1 MAEPNRLQLLES
13 VLESV
18 SIGAIVLCNQQRIVL
33 WNKWMVRHSGWDQ
46 HQAIGSNLFELFP
59 ELRGLR
65 VEAAVRQALD
75 NNFASLLSPTLNKA
89 PFPLFS
95 NPAAQARGERMQ
107 QAINVTPVDVPG
119 EARYCLIQL
128 HDVSMAAARE
138 KLLRE
143 QTELLRTQTFSD
155 GLTGVAN
162 RRYFDMAID
171 KELRRAKRN
180 GAFLSLLMIDIDYFK
195 RINDTFG
202 HDVGDKAIVAVA
214 KLLTES
220 LRAID
225 MVARFG
231 GEEFVVLMPETDTD
245 VALLAAERLRE
256 AAGALRIEGESGAV
270 VALTLSVGVASA
282 LANGSADTPSSLLV
296 RSDKALY
303 RAKKEGRNRVVR
315 YSDAEFLPA
324 PAPAPALDRP

>member
-18 SIGAIVLCNQQRIVL
+18 SIGAIVLCSQQRIVL

-128 HDVSMAAARE
+128 NDVSMAASRE

-195 RINDTFG
+195 PYNDHYG
-202 HDVGDKAIVAVA
+202 HQQGDDCLIRVSAAMASMLQRSTDV
-214 KLLTES
+214 L
-220 LRAID
+220 
-225 MVARFG
+225 ARYG
-231 GEEFVVLMPETDTD
+231 GEEFAMILPDTD
-245 VALLAAERLRE
+245 AAQALQMAQAIRMRIIGQQIPHEY
-256 AAGALRIEGESGAV
+256 AGGDLKQITVSIGIATLTPEYPMESGSLIGA
-270 VALTLSVGVASA
+270 
-282 LANGSADTPSSLLV
+282 ADH
-296 RSDKALY
+296 ALY
-303 RAKKEGRNRVVR
+303 AAKRLGRNR
-315 YSDAEFLPA
+315 AIAQPPGIE
-324 PAPAPALDRP
+324 